1 MAEYK
6 PPEGTV
12 AEVWQRILRS
22 KDAERKRLAA
32 LPYDEKLRISFG
44 ITEKL
49 LAGVELPQGKK

>member
-1 MAEYK
+1 MANRK

-12 AEVWQRILRS
+12 REVWERILRD
-22 KDAERKRLAA
+22 KTAERERLAA
-32 LPYDEKLRISFG
+32 LPYEEKLRIALG

>member
-1 MAEYK
+1 MADYK

-32 LPYDEKLRISFG
+32 LPYEEKLRISLG

-49 LAGVELPQGKK
+49 LGGVELPQGKK